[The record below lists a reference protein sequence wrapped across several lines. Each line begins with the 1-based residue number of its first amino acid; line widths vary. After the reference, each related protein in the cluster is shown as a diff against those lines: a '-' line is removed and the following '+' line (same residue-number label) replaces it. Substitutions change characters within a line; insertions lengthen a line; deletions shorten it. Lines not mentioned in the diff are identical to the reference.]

1 MLVGAAREGAKRLAC
16 GMDKR
21 PGIGVIA
28 IGRNEGER
36 LKQCLRSVPAGIPI
50 VYVDSASS
58 DGSADFAR
66 SIGAVVIELDLAIPF
81 TAARARNAGRDHMLR
96 DWPMLKYVQ
105 FVDGDCELEPG
116 WLDAAARFLDAEPAV
131 AAVCGRRRERYP
143 ERSFYNQ
150 MCDDEWN
157 TAIGAA
163 ESCGGDA
170 MIRASALAQVRGY
183 DPAIIAG
190 EEPELCHRLRDMG
203 WRVWRIDCPMTIHDA
218 DMHRPRQ
225 WWLRTVRSGFGYA
238 QVWQTTRTGM
248 NPPLYG
254 RQIASAL
261 LWTVGIVVLSLATA
275 LIVGPAGLVAGPL
288 LWLLQL
294 ARLARRSGVRRG
306 GHLLVGKMAET
317 IGILRYALSRLA
329 RRKQGAIFYK

>member
-1 MLVGAAREGAKRLAC
+1 
-16 GMDKR
+16 MDES

-66 SIGAVVIELDLAIPF
+66 STGALAIELDLAIPF
-81 TAARARNAGRDHMLR
+81 TAARARNEGLDHLLR
-96 DWPMLKYVQ
+96 SWPMLEYVQ
-105 FVDGDCELEPG
+105 FVDGDCELEAG
-116 WLDAAARFLDAEPAV
+116 WLEAAARFLDAGPAV

-170 MIRASALAQVRGY
+170 MIRTSALAQVRGY
-183 DPAIIAG
+183 DPTIIAG
-190 EEPELCHRLRDMG
+190 EEPELCHRLRDRDWQI
-203 WRVWRIDCPMTIHDA
+203 WRVDHPMTIHDA

-225 WWLRTVRSGFGYA
+225 WWLRSVRSGFGYA
-238 QVWQTTRTGM
+238 QVWQKTRSGI

-254 RQIASAL
+254 RQVLSAL
-261 LWTVGIVVLSLATA
+261 LWTAGIAALSLAAA
-275 LIVGPAGLVAGPL
+275 LVVGPAGWAAGPI

-294 ARLARRSGVRRG
+294 ARLAKRDGLRRG
-306 GHLLVGKMAET
+306 GHLLVGKIAEA
-317 IGILRYALSRLA
+317 IGIVRYAFSRLA